1 MLKRLVKSASSKC
14 VIYKEWYLTQ
24 DGAVLAANALF
35 SSRLDYCSSL
45 SVYCGSARSSWIVFR
60 LLLHVLSQIIQSMI
74 MLHPPL
80 IRVSTGAD
88 WSVATS
94 LLVVRM
100 NVYIVC

>member
-24 DGAVLAANALF
+24 DGAVLA
-35 SSRLDYCSSL
+35 L

-100 NVYIVC
+100 NVYISVRVGCSNIEHV